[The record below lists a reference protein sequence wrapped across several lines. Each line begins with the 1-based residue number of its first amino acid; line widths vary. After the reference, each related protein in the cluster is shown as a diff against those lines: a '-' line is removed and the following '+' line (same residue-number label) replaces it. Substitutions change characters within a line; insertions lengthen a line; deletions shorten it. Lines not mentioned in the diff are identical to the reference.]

1 MASESP
7 RVLPAT
13 LALLIQLGMLGI
25 NLLIALLFGQLT
37 GRAYP
42 FWLLVLIQAVG
53 AYVLA
58 RLWGMASWW
67 RLIHLFFPLVVWLMV
82 QLHLPN
88 WVYLAG
94 FLFSLMLFWTTF
106 RTQVPFYPSFPAVWQ
121 QVLAWM
127 PARQGLRMIDIGS
140 GLGDMAMHI
149 AKVRPDCQMLG
160 IEVAPL
166 PWLISHAR
174 GRWRRSSARFVLGDY
189 HKLDFREFD
198 VVFAYL
204 SPAAMPAL
212 WQKASSEMRPGSL
225 LISYEFEIPGVPPA
239 LQQPIGETGKVLYGW
254 IMPGM

>member
-1 MASESP
+1 MASES
-7 RVLPAT
+7 RSMLPAT
-13 LALLIQLGMLGI
+13 RALLIQLGMFSL
-25 NLLIALLFGQLT
+25 NLLLAMLFTQLT

-42 FWLLVLIQAVG
+42 MWLLVPLQAAG

-58 RLWGMASWW
+58 RYWGMASWW
-67 RLIHLFFPLVVWLMV
+67 RLIHLLFPLVVWGMA
-82 QLHLPN
+82 QLHVPN
-88 WVYLAG
+88 WVYLVG

-127 PARQGLRMIDIGS
+127 PPQPGLRMIDIGS

-149 AKVRPDCQMLG
+149 ASERPDCRLLG

-166 PWLISHAR
+166 PWLISHTRA
-174 GRWRRSSARFVLGDY
+174 RWRSSSARFVLGDY

-212 WQKASSEMRPGSL
+212 WQKARAEMRPGSL
-225 LISYEFEIPGVPPA
+225 LISYEFEIPGVVPTYRH
-239 LQQPIGETGKVLYGW
+239 PIGEAGKSLYGW
-254 IMPGM
+254 IMP